1 MPVFLRAP
9 DANQLILTD
18 YVILSVS
25 EELAVSFPKNI
36 ADANQSDS
44 KNENE
49 VVKNTWNWK
58 YRSKSG
64 KNDEKI
70 KISKYWNKTPWG
82 FSREQW
88 NWIFLEIYD
97 IINYAKQPGRAIIGR
112 NDVRNW
118 KMTKMKNH
126 TNSWRKPRKRNAG
139 RFFKLHFKWQTD
151 NE

>member
-64 KNDEKI
+64 KNDEKNQDI
-70 KISKYWNKTPWG
+70 KILKQNSMRILSWTMKLNI
-82 FSREQW
+82 SRNIW
-88 NWIFLEIYD
+88 YN
-97 IINYAKQPGRAIIGR
+97 
-112 NDVRNW
+112 
-118 KMTKMKNH
+118 
-126 TNSWRKPRKRNAG
+126 
-139 RFFKLHFKWQTD
+139 
-151 NE
+151 